1 MSAKVHLGN
10 ISRLMSEF
18 TFDNGYLFP
27 MAASRRWN
35 YGRNKIW
42 RGKCDISLSFVIILQ
57 FCSITDPVS
66 ISEVNNLPRLMRIH
80 TFHIVGAYTWL
91 AG

>member
-1 MSAKVHLGN
+1 MD
-10 ISRLMSEF
+10 IC
-18 TFDNGYLFP
+18 FP
-27 MAASRRWN
+27 WLPQEGGIMEE
-35 YGRNKIW
+35 KIW
-42 RGKCDISLSFVIILQ
+42 RGKYGISRSFLIILQ
-57 FCSITDPVS
+57 CCSISDPVS

>member
-35 YGRNKIW
+35 YGRRKKS
-42 RGKCDISLSFVIILQ
+42 GEEKMAYL
-57 FCSITDPVS
+57 DP
-66 ISEVNNLPRLMRIH
+66 L
-80 TFHIVGAYTWL
+80 
-91 AG
+91 